1 MEKEKHIIVVEDD
14 ISILMGLKD
23 NLISEGYKVSTFMNG
38 KEALD
43 IALKTHF
50 DLLILDIMLP
60 GLNGFEICK
69 KLKTSKQTTPIIMLT
84 ARNSEMDK
92 IAGLDYGA
100 DDYITK
106 PFSLSELLARI
117 RAIFRRVYPEIEK
130 LEYYSFGNVKI
141 DFKKMEATVGDE
153 RIKLTRKEFEILEYL
168 INHDGEVVHRH
179 DLLNEVWGYD
189 KIPTTRTVDNF
200 ILDIR
205 KKIEK
210 KPSDPKYIIT
220 VSGVGYKFN
229 SKNSS
234 VVSPKNK
241 H

>member
-1 MEKEKHIIVVEDD
+1 MKKRKHILVIEDD

-23 NLISEGYKVSTFMNG
+23 NLIAEGYKVSTAMNG
-38 KEALD
+38 TEGLEMALQNQ
-43 IALKTHF
+43 T

-60 GLNGFEICK
+60 GMNGFEICK
-69 KLKTSKQTTPIIMLT
+69 KVKIDKPLLPVIMLT
-84 ARNSEMDK
+84 ARGSEMDT

-117 RAIFRRVYPEIEK
+117 RAIIRRSYPKKEEIETFA
-130 LEYYSFGNVKI
+130 FGNVHL
-141 DFKKMEATVGDE
+141 DFKKMETFVNNNP
-153 RIKLTRKEFEILEYL
+153 IKLTRKEYDILKYF
-168 INHDGEVVHRH
+168 IKHDGEVIHRH
-179 DLLNEVWGYD
+179 ELLNEVWGYD
-189 KIPTTRTVDNF
+189 KVPTTRTVDNF

-210 KPSDPKYIIT
+210 EPSNPVYIKT

-229 SKNSS
+229 SIE
-234 VVSPKNK
+234 
-241 H
+241 

>member
-1 MEKEKHIIVVEDD
+1 MENRKNILVIEDD

-23 NLISEGYKVSTFMNG
+23 NLIAEGYEVFTSMNG
-38 KEALD
+38 TEGLEMALQNN
-43 IALKTHF
+43 I

-60 GLNGFEICK
+60 GKNGFEICK
-69 KLKTSKQTTPIIMLT
+69 KLKSEKPLLPVLMLT

-117 RAIFRRVYPEIEK
+117 RAVLRRAYPQKKK
-130 LEYYSFGNVKI
+130 LEQYSFGNVKI
-141 DFKKMEATVGDE
+141 DFKKMQVFVNEKE
-153 RIKLTRKEFEILEYL
+153 IKFTAKEFAIMEYF
-168 INHDGEVVHRH
+168 IKHSGEVVHRH
-179 DLLNEVWGYD
+179 ELLNEVWGYN

-205 KKIEK
+205 KKIEETPS
-210 KPSDPKYIIT
+210 KPIHI
-220 VSGVGYKFN
+220 VSISGIGYRFN
-229 SKNSS
+229 TSKNGIKPLK
-234 VVSPKNK
+234 V
-241 H
+241 

>member
-1 MEKEKHIIVVEDD
+1 MKKRKHILVIEDD

-23 NLISEGYKVSTFMNG
+23 NLIAEGYKVSTAMNG
-38 KEALD
+38 TEGLQMALQNQ
-43 IALKTHF
+43 T

-60 GLNGFEICK
+60 GMNGFEICK
-69 KLKTSKQTTPIIMLT
+69 KVKIEKPLLPVIMLT
-84 ARNSEMDK
+84 ARGSEIDT

-117 RAIFRRVYPEIEK
+117 RAIIRRSYPKKEEIETF
-130 LEYYSFGNVKI
+130 SFGNI
-141 DFKKMEATVGDE
+141 RLDFKKMEASVNDKQ
-153 RIKLTRKEFEILEYL
+153 IKFTHKEYNILKYF
-168 INHDGEVVHRH
+168 IKHDGEVIHRH
-179 DLLNEVWGYD
+179 ELLNEVWGYD
-189 KIPTTRTVDNF
+189 SIPSTRTVDNF

-210 KPSDPKYIIT
+210 EPSNPVYIIT

-229 SKNSS
+229 SKN
-234 VVSPKNK
+234 
-241 H
+241 

>member
-1 MEKEKHIIVVEDD
+1 MKKRKHILVVEDD
-14 ISILMGLKD
+14 MSILMGLKD
-23 NLISEGYKVSTFMNG
+23 NLITEGYKVSTAMNG
-38 KEALD
+38 TEGLQMALQNN
-43 IALKTHF
+43 T

-60 GLNGFEICK
+60 GMNGFEICK
-69 KLKTSKQTTPIIMLT
+69 KVKIDKPLLPVIMLT
-84 ARNSEMDK
+84 ARGSEMDT

-117 RAIFRRVYPEIEK
+117 RAIIRRSYPIKEEIETF
-130 LEYYSFGNVKI
+130 SFGNVQL
-141 DFKKMEATVGDE
+141 DFKKMEAFVNDNP
-153 RIKLTRKEFEILEYL
+153 IKFTRKEYDILKYFVQ
-168 INHDGEVVHRH
+168 HAGEVVHRH

-210 KPSDPKYIIT
+210 EPSNPQYIVSI
-220 VSGVGYKFN
+220 SGVGYRFN
-229 SKNSS
+229 P
-234 VVSPKNK
+234 PKNISPTN
-241 H
+241 